1 MVESK
6 SVRITCD
13 FCRKVVAVKKLI
25 GFRSVNDYC
34 TIGREHIGGPF
45 GDIDQDIHLC
55 GDCYRDVRSHVV
67 DALGK
72 RRNNNHE

>member
-25 GFRSVNDYC
+25 GFRTVKEYC
-34 TIGREHIGGPF
+34 TIGKEHIRDPF
-45 GDIDQDIHLC
+45 GDINQDIHLC
-55 GDCYRDVRSHVV
+55 WDCYLDVRSHVV
-67 DALGK
+67 DGFGK